1 MGEWCRYFPI
11 WCLTVAVCG
20 VFLVRHWTYPN
31 ARLPSVGRLL
41 EGPLMLR
48 VVTVTPEDV
57 QKAPVPAVKVYDGA
71 ECDRVCTD
79 HEVPRVCYFQ
89 WIAEH
94 YAAMGSACGDCRWG
108 NRSHCFHPQCVTAD
122 GMERGVLSLN
132 RQIPGPTIYVCKHD
146 LIVVDLKN
154 HIEGAESTI
163 HWHGI
168 HQSDTPWMD
177 GVPMITQCPVPSGAT
192 FRYAFNASEAGTQFY
207 HSHSG
212 HHKAN
217 GHYGLFVVRSPT
229 DINRQLYDRD
239 LSEHHIII
247 SDWTL
252 DLVEKFVPGLQSST
266 VRVDSILINGRGRHY
281 DEEEH
286 ELQVQAPL
294 TVYRVKKGVRYRF
307 RLISSGSQFC
317 PFQLQ
322 IEKHRMQLIAT
333 DGGAVQPMMID
344 TLISTSGERYDFVLS
359 ADQKPGNYW
368 VRVRAIGFCNVE
380 RREEFAVLSYAD
392 EQSASDEELAY
403 PKSTPPSW
411 DERFPSGTVLNN
423 PNATCYVPD
432 DDDLCVADLESHE
445 VYRDD
450 SLIDAAPD
458 KSFRILFNTFTA
470 DPSILFSDQG
480 YVRYMTVVL
489 TLNNIGVTNN
499 ISMVFPDFPLL
510 TQPELITGD
519 TSFCNDTHKPAQ
531 CKPHRACFCLHRLK
545 VALNDVV
552 EMSLIDDAEVI
563 RDLYHPFHLHGHR
576 FIVTGMGQL
585 PVLGTQ
591 GEKIDYVNRRI
602 TRHVRTMPSSHN
614 PPYKDTVSVP
624 SRGYTKIRFRAD
636 NPGFWLVHC
645 HFEWH
650 LGIGMSLVLQVG
662 ETDQMKRAPAD
673 FPRCGSYKPDVFSP
687 PRPRATPVL

>member
-1 MGEWCRYFPI
+1 MAGRCQYFPI
-11 WCLTVAVCG
+11 WCLVLAVCC
-20 VFLVRHWTYPN
+20 VFLVRHYTYPN
-31 ARLPSVGRLL
+31 ARLHCVGRVY
-41 EGPLMLR
+41 EGPVLVRMVAWSDQR
-48 VVTVTPEDV
+48 VEPIF
-57 QKAPVPAVKVYDGA
+57 QAKVYDGT
-71 ECDRVCTD
+71 ECDRVCTEN
-79 HEVPRVCYFQ
+79 EVPRICYFK

-122 GMERGVLSLN
+122 GMERGVLTLN

-146 LIVVDLKN
+146 MIVVDLMN
-154 HIEGAESTI
+154 HMEGLESTI

-177 GVPMITQCPVPSGAT
+177 GVPMITQCPVPSSAT

-212 HHKAN
+212 HQKAN

-229 DINRQLYDRD
+229 DINRDLYDHD
-239 LSEHHIII
+239 LSEHHIVI

-266 VRVDSILINGRGRHY
+266 VQMDSILINGRGRHY
-281 DEEEH
+281 DDVEK
-286 ELQVQAPL
+286 ELQIQAPL
-294 TVYRVKKGVRYRF
+294 TVYRVKKGLRYRF

-322 IEKHRMQLIAT
+322 IENHRMLLIST
-333 DGGAVQPMMID
+333 DGGAVKPKMID

-368 VRVRAIGFCNVE
+368 VRVRAIGFCNIE
-380 RREEFAVLSYAD
+380 RREEFAILSYAD
-392 EQSASDEELAY
+392 EHTVTDEELAY
-403 PKSTPPSW
+403 PKPRPPTW
-411 DERFPSGTVLNN
+411 GERFPSGTVLNN

-432 DDDLCVADLESHE
+432 DDDLCVADLEAYESH
-445 VYRDD
+445 RDD

-458 KSFRILFNTFTA
+458 KQFRILFNTFTA
-470 DPSILFSDQG
+470 DPNILFSDQG

-519 TSFCNDTHKPAQ
+519 TPFCNETHKPAS

-585 PVLGTQ
+585 PVLRTAD
-591 GEKIDYVNRRI
+591 EKIDFVARRV
-602 TRHVRTMPSSHN
+602 TRHVRTMPPSHN
-614 PPYKDTVSVP
+614 PPYKDTISVP

-650 LGIGMSLVLQVG
+650 LGIGMSFVLQVG
-662 ETDQMKRAPAD
+662 EVEQMKRAPDD

-687 PRPRATPVL
+687 RPAL